1 VVAVQIGL
9 TRKMGGGSG
18 RLQKWMR
25 RGFLLLPVLFMA
37 VFLLLPLGF
46 MVVVSFWK
54 RAMFRMEPAFVLT
67 NYADFLTGTRL
78 AVLGRSFLV
87 AFEATAIG
95 LLIAYPIAYYL
106 ARTAKPSQT
115 RIVLLLFTVPFLIN
129 YIIRAFAWTFLL
141 GRTGPIN
148 TALMDLG
155 LTDGPVDWL
164 LYSDFS
170 VLVGMIS
177 SYMPFMIFPLWI
189 SIAGIDRRLAEA
201 SWMLGATPWTTFWR
215 VFLPLSMPG
224 IFAAIIFSF
233 VGCFGESAVPTILGG
248 VGYQLIG
255 NEITSTLD
263 VLNYP
268 LAAAISSVV
277 TAAMLLLLSIW
288 YFAFDLRS
296 FLGKILSWRMA

>member
-1 VVAVQIGL
+1 
-9 TRKMGGGSG
+9 MGGGSG
-18 RLQKWMR
+18 RLQKWTR

-78 AVLGRSFLV
+78 AVLGRSLLV
-87 AFEATAIG
+87 AVEATAIG

-106 ARTAKPSQT
+106 ARTAKPSRT
-115 RIVLLLFTVPFLIN
+115 RIVLLLFAAPFLIN
-129 YIIRAFAWTFLL
+129 YLIRAFAWTFLL
-141 GRTGPIN
+141 GRTGPVN
-148 TALMDLG
+148 SALIGLG

-164 LYSDFS
+164 LYSDFA

-189 SIAGIDRRLAEA
+189 SIAGIDRRLTEA
-201 SWMLGATPWTTFWR
+201 SWMLGATPLTTFWR
-215 VFLPLSMPG
+215 VILPLSMPG
-224 IFAAIIFSF
+224 VFAAIIFSF

-277 TAAMLLLLSIW
+277 TAAMLALLSIW
-288 YFAFDLRS
+288 YFAFDLRA
-296 FLGKILSWRMA
+296 FLGKILAWRMA